1 MKSIYMNKN
10 ISLVIMAA
18 GLGSRYKNG
27 TKQLQKIGPNG
38 ETIMD
43 YSINDAKEA
52 GFNEVVFILRKEI
65 LDEFK
70 EVIGNRVS
78 EKIKTRY
85 VFQETNNIK
94 NEYLNIERTK
104 PWGTGHAILML
115 ENMDNPFVVIN
126 ADDYYGK
133 GGLKNLYNFL
143 INQDND
149 SYNYCMAG
157 FILKNTL
164 SDNGGVSRGI
174 CTVKN
179 GYLEDIVETHD
190 INKDTSI
197 SIDSVVSMNMW
208 GFTPT
213 ILKELEIRFDKFLK
227 ENSTDLKKEFL
238 LPVVVNEL
246 IKEKKVSIKVLP
258 SYDKW
263 YGITFSED
271 LDNVK
276 KAFKKFYEKGIY

>member
-1 MKSIYMNKN
+1 MNN
-10 ISLVIMAA
+10 VSLVIMAA

-27 TKQLQKIGPNG
+27 IKQLQKIGPNN

-43 YSINDAKEA
+43 YSINDAIEA
-52 GFNEVVFILRKEI
+52 GFNEVIFILRKDI
-65 LDEFK
+65 LEEFK
-70 EVIGNRVS
+70 EVIGNRIS
-78 EKIKTRY
+78 EKIKTKY
-85 VFQETNNIK
+85 VFQELDNIK
-94 NEYLNIERTK
+94 EEYLNNERTK

-115 ENMDNPFVVIN
+115 EHMENPFVVIN

-133 GGLKNLYNFL
+133 IGFKNIYNFL
-143 INQDND
+143 INEDND

-174 CTVKN
+174 CKVKD

-190 INKDTSI
+190 ITKESD
-197 SIDSVVSMNMW
+197 IDKNSVVSMNMW

-213 ILKELEIRFDKFLK
+213 ILSELKIRFDKFLK
-227 ENSTDLKKEFL
+227 ENSKDLKKEFL
-238 LPVVVNEL
+238 LPSVVDEL
-246 IKEKKVSIKVLP
+246 IKENTASVKVLETN
-258 SYDKW
+258 DKW

-271 LDNVK
+271 LAGVK
-276 KAFKKFYEKGIY
+276 KAFEVFYEKGIY

>member
-1 MKSIYMNKN
+1 MNN
-10 ISLVIMAA
+10 VSLVIMAA

-27 TKQLQKIGPNG
+27 IKQLQKIGPNG

-43 YSINDAKEA
+43 YSINDAIEA
-52 GFNEVVFILRKEI
+52 GFNEVVFILRKDIFE
-65 LDEFK
+65 EFK
-70 EVIGNRVS
+70 TVIGNRIS

-85 VFQETNNIK
+85 VFQEIEK
-94 NEYLNIERTK
+94 IDEKYLNNERTK

-133 GGLKNLYNFL
+133 EGFKSLYQFL
-143 INQDND
+143 VNEDND
-149 SYNYCMAG
+149 SYNYGMAG

-164 SDNGGVSRGI
+164 SDNGGVSRGV
-174 CTVKN
+174 CKVTD
-179 GYLEDIVETHD
+179 GYLSDIVETHD
-190 INKDTSI
+190 ISYQSD
-197 SIDSVVSMNMW
+197 IDMNSVVSMNMW

-213 ILKELEIRFDKFLK
+213 LLNELKVRFNKFLE
-227 ENSTDLKKEFL
+227 ENSNDLKKEFL
-238 LPVVVNEL
+238 LPMVVDDL
-246 IKEKKVSIKVLP
+246 IKEGIASVKVLP

-276 KAFKKFYEKGIY
+276 KAFKEFYEKGIY

>member
-1 MKSIYMNKN
+1 MNN

-27 TKQLQKIGPNG
+27 IKQLQKVGPNN

-43 YSINDAKEA
+43 YSINDAIEA
-52 GFNEVVFILRKEI
+52 GFNEVIFILRKDI
-65 LDEFK
+65 LQEFK
-70 EVIGNRVS
+70 EVIGNRIS
-78 EKIKTRY
+78 QKIKTRY
-85 VFQETNNIK
+85 VFQELDNINK
-94 NEYLNIERTK
+94 QYFNSERTK

-115 ENMDNPFVVIN
+115 EHMENPFVVIN

-133 GGLKNLYNFL
+133 VGFENIYKFL

-149 SYNYCMAG
+149 SYNYCMSG

-174 CTVKN
+174 CKVKD
-179 GYLEDIVETHD
+179 GYLEDIVETHN
-190 INKDTSI
+190 ITKI
-197 SIDSVVSMNMW
+197 SNIDMNSVASMNMW

-213 ILKELEIRFDKFLK
+213 ILSELKIRFDKFLK
-227 ENSTDLKKEFL
+227 ENSKDLKKEFL
-238 LPVVVNEL
+238 LPSVVDEL
-246 IKEKKVSIKVLP
+246 IKEGIASVKVLETN
-258 SYDKW
+258 DKW

-271 LDNVK
+271 LAGVK
-276 KAFKKFYEKGIY
+276 KAFEEFYEKGIY

>member
-1 MKSIYMNKN
+1 MNN
-10 ISLVIMAA
+10 VSLVIMAA

-27 TKQLQKIGPNG
+27 IKQLQKIGPNN

-43 YSINDAKEA
+43 YSINDAIEA
-52 GFNEVVFILRKEI
+52 GFNEVIFILRKDI
-65 LDEFK
+65 LEEFK
-70 EVIGNRVS
+70 EVIGNRIS
-78 EKIKTRY
+78 EKIKTKY
-85 VFQETNNIK
+85 VFQELDNIK
-94 NEYLNIERTK
+94 EEYLNNERTK

-115 ENMDNPFVVIN
+115 EHMENPFVVIN

-133 GGLKNLYNFL
+133 IGFKNIYNFL
-143 INQDND
+143 INEDND

-174 CTVKN
+174 CKVKD

-190 INKDTSI
+190 ITKESD
-197 SIDSVVSMNMW
+197 IDKNSVVSMNMW

-213 ILKELEIRFDKFLK
+213 ILSELKIRFDKFLK
-227 ENSTDLKKEFL
+227 ENSKDLKKEFL
-238 LPVVVNEL
+238 LPSVVDEL
-246 IKEKKVSIKVLP
+246 IKENTASVKVLETN
-258 SYDKW
+258 DKW

-271 LDNVK
+271 LAGVK
-276 KAFKKFYEKGIY
+276 KAFEEFYEKGIY

>member
-1 MKSIYMNKN
+1 MNN
-10 ISLVIMAA
+10 VSLVIMAA

-27 TKQLQKIGPNG
+27 IKQLQKIGPNN

-43 YSINDAKEA
+43 YSINDAIEA
-52 GFNEVVFILRKEI
+52 GFNEVIFILRKDI
-65 LDEFK
+65 LEEFK
-70 EVIGNRVS
+70 EVIGNRIS
-78 EKIKTRY
+78 EKIKTKY
-85 VFQETNNIK
+85 VFQELDNIK
-94 NEYLNIERTK
+94 EEYLNNERTK

-115 ENMDNPFVVIN
+115 EHMENPFVVIN

-133 GGLKNLYNFL
+133 IGFKNIYNFL
-143 INQDND
+143 INEDND

-174 CTVKN
+174 CKVKD

-190 INKDTSI
+190 ITKESD
-197 SIDSVVSMNMW
+197 IDKNSVVSMNMW

-213 ILKELEIRFDKFLK
+213 ILSELKIRFDKFLK
-227 ENSTDLKKEFL
+227 ENSKDLKKEFL
-238 LPVVVNEL
+238 LPSVVDEL
-246 IKEKKVSIKVLP
+246 IKEGTASVKVLETN
-258 SYDKW
+258 DKW

-271 LDNVK
+271 LAGVK
-276 KAFKKFYEKGIY
+276 KAFEEFYEKGIY

>member
-1 MKSIYMNKN
+1 MNN
-10 ISLVIMAA
+10 VSLVIMAA

-27 TKQLQKIGPNG
+27 IKQLQKVGPNN

-43 YSINDAKEA
+43 YSINDAIEA
-52 GFNEVVFILRKEI
+52 GFNEVIFILRKDI
-65 LDEFK
+65 LEEFK
-70 EVIGNRVS
+70 EVIGNRIS
-78 EKIKTRY
+78 EKIKTKY
-85 VFQETNNIK
+85 VFQELDNIK
-94 NEYLNIERTK
+94 EEYLNNERTK

-115 ENMDNPFVVIN
+115 EHMENPFVVIN

-133 GGLKNLYNFL
+133 IGFKNIYNFL
-143 INQDND
+143 INEDND

-174 CTVKN
+174 CKVQD

-190 INKDTSI
+190 ITKESD
-197 SIDSVVSMNMW
+197 IDKNSVVSMNMW

-213 ILKELEIRFDKFLK
+213 ILSELKIRFDKFLK
-227 ENSTDLKKEFL
+227 ENSKDLKKEFL
-238 LPVVVNEL
+238 LPSVVDEL
-246 IKEKKVSIKVLP
+246 IKEGTASVKVLETN
-258 SYDKW
+258 DKW

-271 LDNVK
+271 LAGVK
-276 KAFKKFYEKGIY
+276 KAFEVFYEKGIY

>member
-1 MKSIYMNKN
+1 MNN
-10 ISLVIMAA
+10 VSLVIMAA

-27 TKQLQKIGPNG
+27 IKQLQKIGPNN

-43 YSINDAKEA
+43 YSINDAIEV
-52 GFNEVVFILRKEI
+52 GFNEVIFILREEI

-70 EVIGNRVS
+70 EVIGNRIS
-78 EKIKTRY
+78 EKVKTRY
-85 VFQETNNIK
+85 VFQEVNKIK
-94 NEYLNIERTK
+94 KEYFNSERTK

-115 ENMDNPFVVIN
+115 EHMENPFVVIN

-133 GGLKNLYNFL
+133 EGFKNLYNYL
-143 INQDND
+143 VKQDNN
-149 SYNYCMAG
+149 SYNYCMSG

-174 CTVKN
+174 CKVEN
-179 GYLEDIVETHD
+179 DYLTDIVETHN
-190 INKDTSI
+190 IIKDSNI
-197 SIDSVVSMNMW
+197 DIDSVVSMNMW

-213 ILKELEIRFDKFLK
+213 ILNELEKRFDEFLK
-227 ENSTDLKKEFL
+227 ENNKDLKKEFL
-238 LPVVVNEL
+238 LPSVVDEL
-246 IKEKKVSIKVLP
+246 IKEGTASVKVIP

-271 LDNVK
+271 LDAVIK
-276 KAFKKFYEKGIY
+276 TFKEFYEKGIY